1 MKILQIVH
9 AFPPRQRAGTETH
22 VYGLSREL
30 ASQNEVHVFYPVH
43 EAGSY
48 DFIHLNR
55 EGLRIHELDLPAGSL
70 GKIYRAITFRATY
83 RNRRTEQKFA
93 QLLEIVE
100 PDIIHIHHLLNLSA
114 SFIEIAKHRKIPVVL
129 TLHDFWFMCPA
140 TFLLKPDDRLCKGPD
155 DNCQNCFQCW
165 NTTEADLISDY
176 LANHNFP
183 RGISRWLLNV
193 ICIARNPMHE
203 FVRRREYMKSLLL
216 MVDRIIAPSKFLMDT
231 FIQYGT
237 PTSKIVYLDKGH
249 DLSRCKEL
257 EISKGFEDAEER
269 KIIFGFVGGI
279 LKEKGF
285 DVLIEAFGKVDPEK
299 ADLRIYGD
307 YNPNSRNFKK
317 VRAKIKSPNVRFMGR
332 YEDFRKP
339 YSEMDALI
347 FPSICYE
354 NRPLALLEA
363 SITSTPVI
371 ASNIGSIPEL
381 VTDKENGLLF
391 EAGNSE
397 ALYEKL
403 MMIIRHPALL
413 RDIRKSSQQIKSLRD
428 QASEIETIY
437 RTVLQS
443 STEDCH
449 CSSPSD

>member
-9 AFPPRQRAGTETH
+9 GFPPRQRAGTAIH
-22 VYGLSREL
+22 VYDLSREL
-30 ASQNEVHVFYPVH
+30 ASQNEVHVFYPVR
-43 EAGSY
+43 EGGRY
-48 DFIHLNR
+48 DLIHLNR
-55 EGLRIHELDLPAGSL
+55 EGLRIHELNLPSGPL
-70 GKIYRAITFRATY
+70 GRIYRATTLRSTY

-93 QLLEIVE
+93 ELLEIVE
-100 PDIIHIHHLLNLSA
+100 PDIIHIHHLINLSA

-129 TLHDFWFMCPA
+129 TLHDFWFMCPTA
-140 TFLLKPDDRLCKGPD
+140 FLLKPDDSLCKGPD
-155 DNCQNCFQCW
+155 DKCQNCLQCW
-165 NTTEADLISDY
+165 NTTEADMISDY
-176 LANHNFP
+176 LANYNFP
-183 RGISRWLLNV
+183 RGMSRGLLNV
-193 ICIARNPMHE
+193 ICKARNPIHG
-203 FVRRREYMKSLLL
+203 FVQRREYMKSLLL

-237 PTSKIVYLDKGH
+237 PPSRIVYLDKGY

-257 EISKGFEDAEER
+257 EISKSFEYGKDR

-279 LKEKGF
+279 SKHKGF
-285 DVLIEAFGKVDPEK
+285 NVLIEAFGKVDPEK
-299 ADLRIYGD
+299 AELRIYGAYD
-307 YNPNSRNFKK
+307 PNSREFKK
-317 VRAKIKSPNVRFMGR
+317 VRATIKSPNIRFMGR

-339 YSEMDALI
+339 YSEIDALI

-381 VTDKENGLLF
+381 VTDKQNGLLF

-403 MMIIRHPALL
+403 MMIIRRPALL
-413 RDIRKSSQQIKSLRD
+413 RDITKSSQQIKSLQD
-428 QASEIETIY
+428 QAKEIETIY
-437 RTVLQS
+437 RAVLQS

-449 CSSPSD
+449 CSSPSN